1 MATKTDKTGL
11 KPKQRKLAEMLANP
25 EYSGTITEICQAC
38 EIARTT
44 FYKWMDLPKFRG
56 HLNDLIGKYA
66 DSELS
71 TVWKALVRK
80 CATGDVQ
87 AMRLYFEMREKTTN
101 EREGGVQIID
111 DV

>member
-1 MATKTDKTGL
+1 MATKMDKSEL
-11 KPKQRKLAEMLANP
+11 KPRQRKLAEMLANP
-25 EYSGTITEICQAC
+25 EFSGTITEICQKC

-44 FYKWMDLPKFRG
+44 FYKWMDLPEFKS

-71 TVWKALVRK
+71 TVWKALVRR
-80 CATGDVQ
+80 CAGGDVQ
-87 AMRLYFEMREKTTN
+87 AIRLYFEMREKTAS
-101 EREGGVQIID
+101 ESEKGVQIID